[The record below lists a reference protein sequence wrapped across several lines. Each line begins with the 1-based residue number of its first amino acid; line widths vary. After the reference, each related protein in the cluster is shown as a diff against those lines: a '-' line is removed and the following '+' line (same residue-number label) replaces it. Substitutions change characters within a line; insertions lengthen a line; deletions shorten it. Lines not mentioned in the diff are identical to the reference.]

1 MQSERLSHPEQ
12 CLIFHDEDAAQTG
25 WHAKLSTQIV
35 PFQGKESCIIN
46 LVKTMPVE
54 ARTYGGEWPVLPKL
68 RPAAVRRSG
77 IHGSS
82 RRPRKKGWR
91 TL

>member
-1 MQSERLSHPEQ
+1 MGAKKRRRCRANGYHHPEQ

-68 RPAAVRRSG
+68 RPAAVLRSG
-77 IHGSS
+77 IV
-82 RRPRKKGWR
+82 
-91 TL
+91 